1 MEYVPVTDDNRAQVN
16 AFLADRWFS
25 TDIVIRG
32 RTVDLS
38 MAQGIA
44 AMEQG
49 SLAGLVTYIRSGG
62 TMEITSLD
70 SVTENRG
77 VGTGLVAWVLGLAA
91 AAGCRR
97 VIVVTTNDNIRAIRF
112 YQKRGFDMSRF
123 FHNSLNVSRRLKPQI
138 PLLGSD
144 GIPLRH
150 EIEFEKMIEITPKSR
165 KSYER
170 SGGL

>member
-1 MEYVPVTDDNRAQVN
+1 MEYVPITEDNRAQAN
-16 AFLADRWFS
+16 AFLAARWFS
-25 TDIVIRG
+25 TDMVIRG

-38 MAQGIA
+38 RAQGVA

-49 SLAGLVTYIRSGG
+49 GLSGLVTYIRSGD

-77 VGTGLVAWVLGLAA
+77 VGTGLAARVLGLAA

-97 VIVVTTNDNIRAIRF
+97 VIAVTTNDNIRAIRF

-123 FHNSLNVSRRLKPQI
+123 FHNSLNMSRHLKPQI
-138 PLLGSD
+138 PLVGND

-150 EIEFEKMIEITPKSR
+150 EIEFEKTIESVPKSR
-165 KSYER
+165 QSYGR
-170 SGGL
+170 SDAF